1 MNTRPALTTRRRTK
15 AAWFV
20 LIVALAMMAGMFAA
34 WRAPGLN
41 LYAQDRL
48 MRARGELSEP
58 DDIVIVAIDEP
69 SITRLG
75 QFPWRRGL
83 TAQVLDKISV
93 AQPKAIALDVL
104 YSEPTDEAEDNTLTD
119 SIKKAGNVVVSEQL
133 IEDRNTPELSHSEWL
148 RSLPEIERAAAGTGH
163 VNVAT
168 ERDGEARE
176 MILRLADDEGNSRW
190 ALALETVR
198 VGDAL
203 NKNEINETSNFV
215 RVGTRKIPFD
225 AAERNLFIKNDDANN
240 RLSVVQPLRMTI
252 DYIGATGSFAAQTVS
267 FADILEGNISPEK
280 FRGKYVL
287 IGATAATFGDRIATP
302 FVHTENAE
310 GDQHGDLMPGVEI
323 LANSVNTIL
332 RGRFYRP
339 VSDWTAAF
347 LAALAAISVL
357 FLMGIA
363 EGRFEAAKQIGVLG
377 GLFALIILGSYFAF
391 TRGLIIPPV
400 VPMIASF
407 AVAAPLA
414 LLRRSLAASAGL
426 DERIAEL
433 LVAGER
439 LFTNGRGRK
448 IVPGSVS
455 DNDYSET
462 TEKFA
467 PPGNPSADN
476 FFLPRGIEWKTQA
489 LGFLARDLIER
500 ALFIDSSL
508 RSISDGLLI
517 TDAEGQIAFA
527 NESARRIFNLPERR
541 LLGRDVFDL
550 LAETENKPAE
560 SLEKR
565 DETFLRLLVDRE
577 SIEREIVVGKAN
589 SHYYHLRMTAVKAEE
604 TDEKTLGIIVT
615 LSDITQ
621 HRELQQTK
629 NDVIALVTHEL
640 RTPLTA
646 IQGMSELLTE
656 HEIEPEAQT
665 KMLSTINSEAKRLA
679 RMVNE
684 YLDITRLESGAQKAH
699 FASVDAEAV
708 VEQTLLLLEPLAAA
722 RGIKIVRRYE
732 AIQPSVSADAELLAR
747 AVTNIIANA
756 VKYSPDK
763 TAITIETSSD
773 DRELKIIVR
782 DEGCGISAEQLP
794 RIFEKFY
801 RASRR
806 QTKDVAGTGLGLAL
820 TQEIVE
826 LHGGRVVVESE
837 PDKGSTFTI
846 FLPFAAEK

>member
-1 MNTRPALTTRRRTK
+1 MKTRPALTTRRRTK
-15 AAWFV
+15 TAWFV
-20 LIVALAMMAGMFAA
+20 LIVALATMAGMFAA

-48 MRARGELSEP
+48 MRARGELPEP
-58 DDIVIVAIDEP
+58 ADIVIVAIDEP
-69 SITRLG
+69 SIARLG

-83 TAQVLDKISV
+83 TAQALDVISA

-104 YSEPTDEAEDNTLTD
+104 YSEPTDEAEDKALAD

-133 IEDRNTPELSHSEWL
+133 IENRNTPELSHSEWL
-148 RSLPEIERAAAGTGH
+148 RALPEIEQSAAGTGH

-203 NKNEINETSNFV
+203 NKNEISETTQFV

-267 FADILEGNISPEK
+267 FADVLERKISPEK

-287 IGATAATFGDRIATP
+287 IGATAATLGDRIATP

-339 VSDWTAAF
+339 VSDWTAAAC
-347 LAALAAISVL
+347 AAFTAISVL

-363 EGRFEAAKQIGVLG
+363 EGRFETAKQIGVLG
-377 GLFALIILGSYFAF
+377 GLFALILLGSYFAF
-391 TRGLIIPPV
+391 TRAFIIPPF
-400 VPMIASF
+400 VPMLASF

-414 LLRRSLAASAGL
+414 LLRRSLAASVSL
-426 DERIAEL
+426 DERINEL
-433 LVAGER
+433 LIAGER
-439 LFTNGRGRK
+439 LFTNGRGRT
-448 IVPGSVS
+448 PRRVS
-455 DNDYSET
+455 DDDYLET
-462 TEKFA
+462 ANENIA
-467 PPGNPSADN
+467 PTGNLTADN

-489 LGFLARDLIER
+489 LGFLSRDLIDR

-517 TDAEGQIAFA
+517 ADTEGQITFA
-527 NESARRIFNLPERR
+527 NQSALRIFNLPERK
-541 LLGRDVFDL
+541 LLGRDVFDC
-550 LAETENKPAE
+550 LAEAE
-560 SLEKR
+560 GKTNDSYETR
-565 DETFLRLLVDRE
+565 DEIFLRLFVDRV
-577 SIEREIVVGKAN
+577 SIEREIVIGQPN
-589 SHYYHLRMTAVKAEE
+589 PNYYHLRMTAVKAEE
-604 TDEKTLGIIVT
+604 NAEKTLGIIGT

-656 HEIEPEAQT
+656 HEIEPESQS

-684 YLDITRLESGAQKAH
+684 YLDITRLESGAQKAR

-708 VEQTLLLLEPLAAA
+708 IEQTLLLLEPLATS
-722 RGIKIVRRYE
+722 RGIKIIRRYE
-732 AIQPSVSADAELLAR
+732 AVQPSVNADAELLAR
-747 AVTNIIANA
+747 AATNIVANA
-756 VKYSPDK
+756 IKYSPDK
-763 TAITIETSSD
+763 TTITIETSSD
-773 DRELKIIVR
+773 DRGLKIIVR

-794 RIFEKFY
+794 RVFEKFY
-801 RASRR
+801 RVPQRR
-806 QTKDVAGTGLGLAL
+806 AAEVAGTGLGLAL

-826 LHGGRVVVESE
+826 LHGGRVAVESE
-837 PDKGSTFTI
+837 PNKGSAFTI
-846 FLPFAAEK
+846 FLPFAP